1 VPPIRLAT
9 KSSSRVL
16 RFAAQNCSV
25 DDRLHY
31 TCAHST
37 FAACYYKH
45 RRTEDFTMEGIH
57 MMSQKVG
64 GSSPGIEGL
73 GDFGPQ
79 KLEQNVKLEYTI
91 FNVFLYKI

>member
-1 VPPIRLAT
+1 
-9 KSSSRVL
+9 
-16 RFAAQNCSV
+16 
-25 DDRLHY
+25 
-31 TCAHST
+31 
-37 FAACYYKH
+37 
-45 RRTEDFTMEGIH
+45 